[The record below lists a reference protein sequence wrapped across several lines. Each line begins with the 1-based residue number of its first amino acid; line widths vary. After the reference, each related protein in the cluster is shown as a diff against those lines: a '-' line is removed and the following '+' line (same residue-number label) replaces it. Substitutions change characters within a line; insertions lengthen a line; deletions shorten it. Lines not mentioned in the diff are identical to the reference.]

1 MPLVSVIM
9 PCFNHARYVEESI
22 KSVLNQTEGD
32 LELIVV
38 DDGSSDASIAVIEGV
53 QATDNRL
60 KTIYHE
66 KNRGA
71 SAARN
76 SALKAATG
84 KYIAFCDADD
94 LWLPNKL
101 AVQLETLAPYPEI
114 GVTYCDTLIIDSEG
128 KKTGKQFSDRFPVPG
143 KGNGNLFHTLCIR
156 NFINMQS
163 ALLRRAAIRSG
174 DYFDPEIRW
183 VEDWWFWV
191 KIARTNN
198 FIYNPEPLGFYRVHE
213 ASSANK
219 QTVGLIQNRIKVY
232 LRILDAFLDLPLRV
246 VSAIYYHMGVGLT
259 KSGNSREARD
269 SYKRAFKFNPGNY
282 KAAARF
288 LLSYARS

>member
-1 MPLVSVIM
+1 M
-9 PCFNHARYVEESI
+9 PCFNHACYVEGSI
-22 KSVLNQTEGD
+22 KSVLNSTERD

-38 DDGSSDASIAVIEGV
+38 DDGSTDGSREIIEAARKG
-53 QATDNRL
+53 DERL
-60 KTIYHE
+60 RPIYHLT
-66 KNRGA
+66 NQGA
-71 SAARN
+71 SASRN
-76 SALKAATG
+76 DGLKIATG

-101 AVQLETLAPYPEI
+101 TVQLETLAPYPEI
-114 GVTYCDTLIIDSEG
+114 GATYCDALIIDNEG
-128 KKTGKQFSDRFPVPG
+128 KETGKKFSDHFPVPG
-143 KGNGNLFHTLCIR
+143 KGNGNLFSILCIR

-163 ALLRRAAIRSG
+163 ALLRRAAIHTG

-191 KIARTNN
+191 KIAHTNN
-198 FIYNPEPLGFYRVHE
+198 FLYNPEPLAFYRVHE

-232 LRILDAFLDLPLRV
+232 TRILRAYPDLSPRL
-246 VSAIYYHMGVGLT
+246 VSAIHYHMGVGLA
-259 KSGNSREARD
+259 KIGNDQEARN
-269 SYKRAFKFNPGNY
+269 SYGHAFKLNPINY

-288 LLSYARS
+288 LLSYAHS

>member
-1 MPLVSVIM
+1 M

-22 KSVLNQTEGD
+22 KSVLNQTEEN

-38 DDGSSDASIAVIEGV
+38 DDGSTDTSLAIIQEWATKDA
-53 QATDNRL
+53 RL
-60 KTIYHE
+60 KPIYHST
-66 KNRGA
+66 NQGA
-71 SAARN
+71 SVSR
-76 SALKAATG
+76 SDGLKIATG

-94 LWLPNKL
+94 LWQSGKL
-101 AVQLETLAPYPEI
+101 TVQLETLAPYPEI
-114 GVTYCDTLIIDSEG
+114 GATYCDALIIDNEG
-128 KKTGKQFSDRFPVPG
+128 KETGKRFSDRFPVPG

-163 ALLRRAAIRSG
+163 ALLRRAAIRPG

-198 FIYNPEPLGFYRVHE
+198 FIYNPEPLAFYRVHE

-232 LRILDAFLDLPLRV
+232 RRILDAFPDLPLRV
-246 VSAIYYHMGVGLT
+246 VSAIYYHMGVGLA